1 MLADML
7 KTKNIQIRERVED
20 WREAIRLSL
29 KPLIVDGYVEGRYAD
44 AIMKSTEQL
53 GPYYVLSEDIALIHG
68 RPEDGVIEKQLA
80 VTLLREPVL
89 FDGCS
94 YPVRLLIALA
104 AEDADSH
111 IDVMKVLSTIFMDK
125 EKIKALIQAEKAE
138 QIYDLLL
145 KEEK

>member
-29 KPLIVDGYVEGRYAD
+29 KPLIADGYVEGRYAD

-53 GPYYVLSEDIALIHG
+53 GPYYVLSENIALIHG

-89 FDGCS
+89 FDGYS

-125 EKIKALIQAEKAE
+125 DKIKALIQAEKAE